1 MLSLGRNYIIQAHRY
16 PEPRRFLRRYISFFF
31 SGYAM
36 ALKMDVRL
44 FASVVVV
51 LNLFI
56 IVPRSCGAL
65 RTIKIGE

>member
-1 MLSLGRNYIIQAHRY
+1 MLSLGGYLLTTIFAFSNKI
-16 PEPRRFLRRYISFFF
+16 LFF

-36 ALKMDVRL
+36 ALKMNARL
-44 FASVVVV
+44 FASVLAV

-65 RTIKIGE
+65 RPIKIGE

>member
-1 MLSLGRNYIIQAHRY
+1 
-16 PEPRRFLRRYISFFF
+16 
-31 SGYAM
+31 M